1 MWSCGHAHMWP
12 CGADHVRS
20 YPREVMTTR
29 GLVGVSRVRTSPPW
43 LMRSGEPEERRPMT
57 DQTEDEPTSIEHR
70 KLSVIA
76 AAMRR
81 LSHDGGV
88 APKPVRRY
96 RAGRNVQLS
105 VKEQFTAVAAAHGLA
120 FGELLE
126 RALDA
131 FVREARRS

>member
-29 GLVGVSRVRTSPPW
+29 GLVGVSRVRTSPP
-43 LMRSGEPEERRPMT
+43 G
-57 DQTEDEPTSIEHR
+57 
-70 KLSVIA
+70 
-76 AAMRR
+76 
-81 LSHDGGV
+81 
-88 APKPVRRY
+88 
-96 RAGRNVQLS
+96 

-131 FVREARRS
+131 FVREAKTAVAKCRRIGSDARGVSERPTQTCSDCGASAASCLR

>member
-88 APKPVRRY
+88 APKPVRRH

-105 VKEQFTAVAAAHGLA
+105 LKVSAGVKEQFVAVAAAHGFA
-120 FGELLE
+120 FDSCG
-126 RALDA
+126 R
-131 FVREARRS
+131 

>member
-1 MWSCGHAHMWP
+1 MRGMWSCGHAHMWP

-29 GLVGVSRVRTSPPW
+29 GLVGVSRVRTSPP
-43 LMRSGEPEERRPMT
+43 G
-57 DQTEDEPTSIEHR
+57 
-70 KLSVIA
+70 
-76 AAMRR
+76 
-81 LSHDGGV
+81 
-88 APKPVRRY
+88 
-96 RAGRNVQLS
+96 

-131 FVREARRS
+131 FVREAVVTGHGPLRNAGEFGDAHLSD